1 MASRSPTLRTQ
12 KKPNSHSR
20 SSVIL
25 TEAKNY
31 LLKQGKKEFKSLNTL
46 NFIDDPHKDTEG
58 SFCKNDSKGRQ
69 QSFMEMM
76 GYHKKIDTNL
86 KSNPLNINIST
97 PTISLTDF
105 MGGNRYTFLK
115 KAGFLSIY
123 DECLRNQ
130 EVKKIA
136 DEKNAFSMP
145 NIAHYDMI
153 RESTI
158 KGPMH
163 LKSSSSISLLP
174 KVKLQPATTRAKIDS
189 IYKFSKLEHKQ
200 IDKLDKILQDCDN
213 LFRENQE
220 LRNTENELAANQLL
234 EFSSH
239 RKKKYKLSKKEL
251 HTIRLNEQAL
261 D

>member
-1 MASRSPTLRTQ
+1 MA
-12 KKPNSHSR
+12 
-20 SSVIL
+20 
-25 TEAKNY
+25 EAKNC
-31 LLKQGKKEFKSLNTL
+31 LLKQDKKVFKSLKTL
-46 NFIDDPHKDTEG
+46 NFIEDPHKDTEG
-58 SFCKNDSKGRQ
+58 SFCKTDIKGRQ
-69 QSFMEMM
+69 KSFMEMM
-76 GYHKKIDTNL
+76 GYHKKIDSHL
-86 KSNPLNINIST
+86 KCNPLNINIST

-105 MGGNRYTFLK
+105 MGGKRYTFLK

-153 RESTI
+153 RESVI

-163 LKSSSSISLLP
+163 SKTSSSISLLS
-174 KVKLQPATTRAKIDS
+174 KIKLQPTTTRAKIDRMH
-189 IYKFSKLEHKQ
+189 KFPKVEHRQ
-200 IDKLDKILQDCDN
+200 IGKLDKILQDCDN

-220 LRNTENELAANQLL
+220 LRNTENELTANQFL
-234 EFSSH
+234 EFNNH
-239 RKKKYKLSKKEL
+239 RKNKSKLSNKEL
-251 HTIRLNEQAL
+251 YTIRLNAQAL